1 MKKILGMV
9 VGLMLFVPLVF
20 AGNEVITPQVTGMA
34 PTDTEIV
41 DVCVTDKSGN
51 PFPGVELLVVCEG
64 ANSNLND
71 ACDAAENLN
80 TGEFDVTVKNDGLTD
95 ADGCEEVQLDTIGAT
110 FQEYV
115 YRIQAGE
122 EGDATGKVAEE
133 TGFAVIPE
141 FTTIGATLA
150 LVGAGLYIYKKKKQ

>member
-1 MKKILGMV
+1 MKKLLGIV
-9 VGLMLFVPLVF
+9 VGLLVF
-20 AGNEVITPQVTGMA
+20 APLIFASNEVIAPQVTGMQ
-34 PTDTEIV
+34 PTDTETV
-41 DVCVTDKSGN
+41 KVCVTDRNGN
-51 PFPGVELLVVCEG
+51 PFEGVDLLVVCEG

-71 ACDAAENLN
+71 ACDATENGN
-80 TGEFDVTVKNDGLTD
+80 TAEFDVTVLNDGLTD
-95 ADGCEEVQLDTIGAT
+95 ANGCEDVQLETIGAT

-115 YRIQAGE
+115 YRIQAGQ

-150 LVGAGLYIYKKKKQ
+150 LAGAGLYIYKRKRQ